1 MKKLLAILIAAAI
14 PFAAAHACTAFFSHE
29 GPSSGMSKICYYKHL
44 GDTVAHNVRSY
55 QVCPTTIHVSH

>member
-1 MKKLLAILIAAAI
+1 MKTVIVILIAVMVPLAAE
-14 PFAAAHACTAFFSHE
+14 ACTAFFSHE